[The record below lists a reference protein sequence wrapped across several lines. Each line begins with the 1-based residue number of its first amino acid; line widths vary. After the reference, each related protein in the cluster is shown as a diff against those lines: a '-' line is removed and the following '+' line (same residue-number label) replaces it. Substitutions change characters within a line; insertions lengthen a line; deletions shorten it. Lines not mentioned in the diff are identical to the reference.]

1 MVRDVQRLR
10 RRERRRRA
18 AGREIDGRGMVFMA
32 GLALI
37 AGLIGTGLVFSF
49 ISLDGKPKVND

>member
-1 MVRDVQRLR
+1 MR

-18 AGREIDGRGMVFMA
+18 AGREIDGRGMIFMT

-49 ISLDGKPKVND
+49 ISLDGKLKVID